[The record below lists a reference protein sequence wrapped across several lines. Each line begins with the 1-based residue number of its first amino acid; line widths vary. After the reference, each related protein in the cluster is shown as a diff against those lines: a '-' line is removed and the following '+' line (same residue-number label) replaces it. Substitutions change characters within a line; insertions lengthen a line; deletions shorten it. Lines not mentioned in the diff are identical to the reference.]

1 MCLCVVHLYL
11 ELRDALFLRRE
22 FLVQGPLQGGNL
34 RAQRLPRLSLWMYA
48 RMYVRVAPSHAV
60 RGHLT
65 REGLSADCVRRSCS
79 VLAWRERTCI
89 NICFSRACNLLSS
102 SCILAG
108 CGEAVTDKFWSSG
121 RLARNGDGSLG
132 AGITGCVAAVSFFCS
147 RATWLEKTARSSAWV
162 AFFVHCICGSR
173 CKQLASSSQGNYP
186 AYLPTVCSC
195 SCSKTETCDS
205 RMKRSVTC
213 SFRGSLTL
221 RRSLS

>member
-1 MCLCVVHLYL
+1 VCLCVVHLYL
-11 ELRDALFLRRE
+11 ELRDALLLRRE

-34 RAQRLPRLSLWMYA
+34 RAQRLPRLSLWMHA
-48 RMYVRVAPSHAV
+48 HTYVRVAPSHAV

-65 REGLSADCVRRSCS
+65 REALSADCVRRSCS

-108 CGEAVTDKFWSSG
+108 CGEAVADKFSSSG
-121 RLARNGDGSLG
+121 RLARNGVGSLG
-132 AGITGCVAAVSFFCS
+132 AGITACVAVVSFFCS
-147 RATWLEKTARSSAWV
+147 RATRSEKTARSSAGV
-162 AFFVHCICGSR
+162 AFFILCICGPR
-173 CKQLASSSQGNYP
+173 CKQRAPSSQGSYP

-195 SCSKTETCDS
+195 SRSKTETCDS
-205 RMKRSVTC
+205 RIKRSVTC
-213 SFRGSLTL
+213 SLRGSLTL